1 MSLAREEGGELDDPL
16 THRVGYHLRRCSS
29 MMMSDLIRTLKAVR
43 MKPAEAT
50 ALLTISRNPE
60 RSQADIGK
68 LLDVRR
74 ANMVPPIAKLL
85 DLGLIERHH
94 VRGTTQAIIVTPE
107 GQALADRIDE
117 LIEQHEDGFRERL
130 TAAERAE
137 LIRIL
142 IKLRGTEPLE

>member
-1 MSLAREEGGELDDPL
+1 MSLAREEEGALGDPL

-29 MMMSDLIRTLKAVR
+29 MMMGDLIRTLKAVG

-50 ALLTISRNPE
+50 ALLAISRNPE

-68 LLDVRR
+68 ILDVRR
-74 ANMVPPIAKLL
+74 ANMVPPIARLL

-94 VRGTTQAIIVTPE
+94 VRGKTQAVVATPK
-107 GQALADRIDE
+107 GQALADRIDD
-117 LIEQHEDGFRERL
+117 LIELHEDGFRGRL
-130 TAAERAE
+130 TATERAE